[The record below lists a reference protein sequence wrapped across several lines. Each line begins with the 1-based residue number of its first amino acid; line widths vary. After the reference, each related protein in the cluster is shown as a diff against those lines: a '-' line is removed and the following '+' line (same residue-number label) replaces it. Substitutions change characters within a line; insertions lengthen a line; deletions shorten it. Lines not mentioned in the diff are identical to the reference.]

1 MFAPPFTFAP
11 DMVMDTLYSVTEL
24 AQALEITPRTI
35 RFYEQKGLLKPQRA
49 GNTRVYTYKDK
60 ARLHLILRGKRLGFS
75 LAEIHEY
82 LELYEVDRTQTSQ
95 LQLLIDKVQDR
106 ILSLEEQ
113 RRDLE
118 QTLDELYRVRE
129 QARSALATRG
139 RHEHDTSAA

>member
-1 MFAPPFTFAP
+1 MFASHFTFAP
-11 DMVMDTLYSVTEL
+11 DTVMDTLYSVTEL
-24 AQALEITPRTI
+24 ARALDITPRTI
-35 RFYEQKGLLKPQRA
+35 RFYEQKELIKPQRA

-60 ARLHLILRGKRLGFS
+60 ARLKLILRGKRLGFS

-106 ILSLEEQ
+106 IGSLEEQ

-129 QARSALATRG
+129 QARSALATRK
-139 RHEHDTSAA
+139 RPEHDTNAA